1 MMSTNVLNNNQSS
14 CLGALFPVNSFT
26 SCGKRT
32 SAHTKTGGIA
42 PPSALLPSKLPKS
55 NISCFNSPK
64 NTMLCSSLLA
74 DNIENQSLLIYL
86 FTVLLYMKPC
96 MHYSIKSS
104 SRRSSIESDRVS
116 SSPPTGNDD
125 NRGTSTAA
133 DVVG

>member
-1 MMSTNVLNNNQSS
+1 VRTLK
-14 CLGALFPVNSFT
+14 PVELHLPLPCYLPSYLKVT
-26 SCGKRT
+26 LAASIHRKIQC
-32 SAHTKTGGIA
+32 
-42 PPSALLPSKLPKS
+42 SALL
-55 NISCFNSPK
+55 
-64 NTMLCSSLLA
+64 CSALLA
-74 DNIENQSLLIYL
+74 DIEIQSLLIYL